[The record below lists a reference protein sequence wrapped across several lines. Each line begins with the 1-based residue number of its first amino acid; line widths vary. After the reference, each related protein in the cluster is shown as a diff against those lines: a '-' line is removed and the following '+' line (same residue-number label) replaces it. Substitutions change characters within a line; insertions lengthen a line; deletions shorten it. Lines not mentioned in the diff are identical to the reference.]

1 MGWPAAQPVIEG
13 PLDFCIKDGEE
24 LSALQKYSRRVRRTV
39 PLLNTVGVDGTVV
52 EWPGIRARARSMALL
67 EAWAL
72 AAGSFVLY
80 WMTLAPTVLWGD
92 DAFLQ
97 LQAVQGTLHASAGS
111 HPLWVMIAHLFTKL
125 PIGEPAY
132 RVNLVSAVFAA
143 LAVGLLY
150 LCQRELG
157 IRRPARI
164 GATLAFAVSHTFWAH
179 AVRTEVY
186 SMTLATFALVILF
199 TLRWYR
205 TGRARELALAGVS
218 LGMAISTHVMIVLL
232 GPAVLWLLFVRRRAL
247 SRRQI
252 AVAGGAT
259 LVALTPLF
267 YLLWVDAQQMS
278 MGLAEALKWALFEFN
293 GFDFS
298 GRFFHFSLTTLPGD
312 VVQWLGYLGLQF
324 LSPAL
329 IAGGI
334 GFVWAWRRLSRGL
347 SVFLLVAYVVS
358 TGFAFAYDVGDRYVF
373 YLPSYLIFSFWIG
386 LGFERLWKLLLERR
400 LMWLSPKAM
409 LYGTLALVMMAPAV
423 TYRALPEALYQYSPQ
438 FREVRRVPGPNSYTF
453 LLWPSR
459 ANYYDARDYAEQAL
473 SAAPAN
479 AVLLA
484 EPVLATPMQYLHDV
498 EQFRPDVTVRFCCWD
513 IEVALEEAGARPLA
527 VADVVDGI
535 YPMDLLEQKY
545 IVEPLPPIYA
555 LIPKA
560 GVAR

>member
-1 MGWPAAQPVIEG
+1 MADR
-13 PLDFCIKDGEE
+13 PLNFGIKDEEE
-24 LSALQKYSRRVRRTV
+24 LSALEKYSRRARRTL

-52 EWPGIRARARSMALL
+52 EWPGIRARARSIALL
-67 EAWAL
+67 EASL
-72 AAGSFVLY
+72 LSLGSFVLY
-80 WMTLAPTVLWGD
+80 WLTLAPTVLWGD

-111 HPLWVMIAHLFTKL
+111 HPLWVLVAHIFTKL
-125 PIGEPAY
+125 PVGELAY

-143 LAVGLLY
+143 IAVGLLY

-199 TLRWYR
+199 ALRWYR
-205 TGRARELALAGVS
+205 TGRTRELALAGVS
-218 LGMAISTHVMIVLL
+218 LGIAVSTHIMIVLL
-232 GPAVLWLLFVRRRAL
+232 GPALLWLLLVRRRTL
-247 SRRQI
+247 RFRHI
-252 AVAGGAT
+252 AIAGGAT
-259 LVALTPLF
+259 LVTLTPLL
-267 YLLWVDAQQMS
+267 YLLWADAQQMG
-278 MGLAEALKWALFEFN
+278 MGLTEALKWALFEFN

-298 GRFFHFSLTTLPGD
+298 GRFFHFTLTSLPGD

-329 IAGGI
+329 IAGAI
-334 GFVWAWRRLSRGL
+334 GFVWVRKRLAHNL
-347 SVFLLVAYVVS
+347 SVFLLIAYVVS
-358 TGFAFAYDVGDRYVF
+358 IGFAFAYDVGDRYVF

-386 LGFERLWKLLLERR
+386 LGFERLWKLLLEHR

-409 LYGTLALVMMAPAV
+409 LYGTLALIVMVPAV
-423 TYRALPEALYQYSPQ
+423 TYRALPEVLYQYSPQ

-453 LLWPSR
+453 LLSPSR

-473 SAAPAN
+473 AVAPEN

-484 EPVLATPMQYLHDV
+484 EPVLATPMQYLRDV
-498 EQFRPDVTVRFCCWD
+498 ERFRTDVTVRFCCWD
-513 IEVALEEAGARPLA
+513 IDVALDEAGTRPLA

-560 GVAR
+560 SAAR